1 MSNLTDIIVQ
11 NYDEENN
18 IVNLNNKEELLEELK

>member
-1 MSNLTDIIVQ
+1 MSNLIDIIVQ